1 MGVYIEDNMVVI
13 GKPKTFYFNF
23 NLSKFI
29 DKNVKDA
36 IEFIIKRNES
46 LAEHTIK
53 NEIRNYCS
61 NISMETIFMNTEI
74 RKTSKTQKFIPN
86 LSQKLDLKSSNRHV
100 ALDNLSIDNSTKK
113 INSKY

>member
-23 NLSKFI
+23 NLPKVI

-53 NEIRNYCS
+53 NEIRQLL
-61 NISMETIFMNTEI
+61 F
-74 RKTSKTQKFIPN
+74 
-86 LSQKLDLKSSNRHV
+86 
-100 ALDNLSIDNSTKK
+100 
-113 INSKY
+113 KYKHGNDIHEHRNPQNE